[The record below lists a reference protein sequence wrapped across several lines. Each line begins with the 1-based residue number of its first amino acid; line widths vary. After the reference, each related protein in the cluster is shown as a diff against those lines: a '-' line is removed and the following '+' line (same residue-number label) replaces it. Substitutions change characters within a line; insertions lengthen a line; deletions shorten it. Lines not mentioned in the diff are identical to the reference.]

1 MFKKQL
7 WLCYTYFDCEKN
19 ALVMVLKT
27 NSTSHKTIDACNKT
41 FEDEILDVSHRTNF
55 FSKT

>member
-7 WLCYTYFDCEKN
+7 WLCYTYLDCGKN
-19 ALVMVLKT
+19 ALVMVFKT
-27 NSTSHKTIDACNKT
+27 SSTSHKTIDAHNKT
-41 FEDEILDVSHRTNF
+41 FEDEILDVSHGANF